1 MAIKAISLELHVGG
15 LLRNSLNYNALW
27 LDKNVF
33 RRYRADQAS
42 SLIFLKKSYI
52 IENWNTQNLGAREL
66 TLNPYFSTYEKLKN
80 TYKTEWLAFRSLW
93 NICLKSWKSHWNMC
107 QYQCDNHALLSVAEQ
122 IYVPGK
128 FHQGGTLVKFPER
141 KDQLLFAPRKDFS
154 YFIDDLLGPRGNM
167 ASTEPVHYFCTSLH
181 NLGLLKFGIKFAS

>member
-1 MAIKAISLELHVGG
+1 MIGISIIVKYMSEELEVP
-15 LLRNSLNYNALW
+15 
-27 LDKNVF
+27 
-33 RRYRADQAS
+33 
-42 SLIFLKKSYI
+42 LKYV
-52 IENWNTQNLGAREL
+52 
-66 TLNPYFSTYEKLKN
+66 
-80 TYKTEWLAFRSLW
+80 
-93 NICLKSWKSHWNMC
+93 
-107 QYQCDNHALLSVAEQ
+107 QYQSDNHALLSVAEQ

-167 ASTEPVHYFCTSLH
+167 ASTEPVHYLCTSLH